1 MDKKIKRSVATL
13 LAHIVKVD
21 NRDIE
26 KQIPL
31 FCSLMGQ
38 NFECKKE
45 EATEFLREAMLEE
58 YDLDEHVDNICEA
71 LKDDNLSKMH
81 ILEQLNHMIYSDT
94 IAPDDYKLF
103 ESIKKKL
110 FPNVT

>member
-21 NRDIE
+21 KRDIE

-38 NFECKKE
+38 NFECNKE

-58 YDLDEHVDNICEA
+58 YDIDEHVDIICKA

-103 ESIKKKL
+103 EDIKKKL

>member
-1 MDKKIKRSVATL
+1 LIIEILKKEAS
-13 LAHIVKVD
+13 
-21 NRDIE
+21 
-26 KQIPL
+26 L

-38 NFECKKE
+38 NFNCDKE
-45 EATEFLREAMLEE
+45 ESLAFLETVVDSE
-58 YDLDEHVDNICEA
+58 YDLDEHVDIICGA

-94 IAPDDYKLF
+94 ISPDDYKLF
-103 ESIKKKL
+103 EEIKKKL